1 MHLSLCCARRSNPKS
16 LIPNFSQHW
25 DLKNI
30 LNAISPAR
38 PHKCLTYNCLCC
50 MSELVRLQILFSR
63 YLDRSCSPQEVAE
76 MIALLNKA
84 QAGDIVDP
92 PMRQLWEQLK
102 NDTTIHDVDW
112 KRMYASI
119 TSSNETVTALPN
131 RSKWWRYTAAAVL
144 LSGLGIGIY
153 WLTIRETKN
162 TRPVA
167 VNTVAPL
174 QNQQRASASQTIHL
188 PDGSTVIL
196 NQGSKLNYPSA
207 FKGKSRDVYLS
218 GEGFFDIQHHPKQ
231 PFFVHT
237 GKVSV
242 KVLGTAFNIKAFP
255 SKSTIEV
262 TVTRG
267 KVQVLNEDKSI
278 GIISASQQLLYAI
291 NTGTVTKTTVDTIP
305 VIAWKPAEIFFND
318 ITMEEVAKRLEERFA
333 VVIAFD
339 NPAVKHCRVSATFSE
354 DDLPEEILAVVCA
367 VSKSDYTISNKK
379 IIIHG
384 KGCN

>member
-1 MHLSLCCARRSNPKS
+1 
-16 LIPNFSQHW
+16 
-25 DLKNI
+25 
-30 LNAISPAR
+30 
-38 PHKCLTYNCLCC
+38 
-50 MSELVRLQILFSR
+50 MSELVRLQILFSK

-76 MIALLNKA
+76 MIALLNNTGA
-84 QAGDIVDP
+84 DDIADP
-92 PMRQLWEQLK
+92 VLRQLWEQFK
-102 NDTTIHDVDW
+102 NDIPAHDVDW
-112 KRMYASI
+112 NRMYASV
-119 TSSNETVTALPN
+119 THSNEEAAALPQRN
-131 RSKWWRYTAAAVL
+131 WWRYVAAAVL
-144 LSGLGIGIY
+144 LLGAGTGFY
-153 WLTIRETKN
+153 WLTVRETKN
-162 TRPVA
+162 NQPVA
-167 VNTVAPL
+167 VHTIAPL
-174 QNQQRASASQTIHL
+174 QKQPPALARQTIHL

-207 FKGKSRDVYLS
+207 FKGTSRDVYLS
-218 GEGFFDIQHHPKQ
+218 GEGFFDIQHQTRQ

-242 KVLGTAFNIKAFP
+242 KVLGTAFNIKTFP
-255 SKSTIEV
+255 SKSAIEV

-278 GIISASQQLLYAI
+278 GIVSATQQLLYTTS
-291 NTGTVTKTTVDTIP
+291 TGTVTKMIVDTIP

-333 VVIAFD
+333 VAIAFD

-367 VSKSDYTISNKK
+367 VSKSSYTISNKT
-379 IIIHG
+379 IVIHG